1 MDNLITIEKATEND
15 IDFIIEAIIEAD
27 RCNTE
32 QISYCNIFNL
42 SLAEFKDILKN
53 ILMEDIEGHEF
64 CLSCFLVAKVN
75 GINAG
80 ACCSWVEAIDNTP
93 SYFIKYSLFSQY
105 LTEEKI
111 EYSKKIAP
119 IIKGLHIDRE
129 KFVLQIESVYVNKNF
144 RGLGISSKIIN
155 EHFKQKMLQHPD
167 LERSQLIVTNDN
179 DSAVNVYKKLG
190 YKVVKKFKVDNDIVL
205 TILPSNCLVL
215 MEKNLK

>member
-1 MDNLITIEKATEND
+1 MNNLITIEKATEND
-15 IDFIIEAIIEAD
+15 IDFVIEAIIEAD

-42 SLAEFKDILKN
+42 SLGEFKDILRN
-53 ILMEDIEGHEF
+53 ILVEDIEGHEF

-80 ACCSWVEAIDNTP
+80 ACCSWIEAIDNTP
-93 SYFIKYSLFSQY
+93 SYLIKYSLFSQY

-155 EHFKQKMLQHPD
+155 EHFRRKMLQHPN

-190 YKVVKKFKVDNDIVL
+190 YKVLKKFKVDNDIVL
-205 TILPSNCLVL
+205 TILPSNCLIL